1 MHPMIRALT
10 KHRLP
15 VFLIIMEVALACG
28 VVINTLHLLSEY
40 IDHVSVQT
48 GIETNEVAWLQS
60 SGVVSGTTPAV
71 AADTDLAALQRAPNV
86 IHAAI
91 VSALPL
97 TDTSAYSF
105 KVASAG
111 QDLVS
116 GATSSGMYF
125 WGRGAMSALGV
136 RLVSGRDFAAQEYV
150 EYSFFGTTPPPTSV
164 LITKALATRLFGA
177 DSAVGKRIR
186 LQLNGDPTA
195 IVVGVIDQLVS
206 PSLHYQ
212 TKDGFNVIFPVR
224 HVSGGIFIVRARAG
238 QEDAA
243 LASAKAA
250 LYATNPSRILT
261 HAERFK
267 VTENDYFRGDRS
279 MVWTLSLLTG
289 CLALLTA
296 VGIVSISNY
305 WVVQRRRSIGIRRAL
320 GARRSE
326 IVRYFLIENLAIV
339 FPGALL
345 GLMGAIGLN
354 VVMMHWFEVSQLP
367 IWWLPIGLILL
378 LVIGQVAVLLPALRA
393 SKICPSVIS
402 GGE

>member
-1 MHPMIRALT
+1 M
-10 KHRLP
+10 
-15 VFLIIMEVALACG
+15 FLIIMEVALASS

-40 IDHVSVQT
+40 IDHVSIQT

-60 SGVVSGTTPAV
+60 SGIASGTTPAA
-71 AADTDLAALQRAPNV
+71 AADADLAALRRAPSV
-86 IHAAI
+86 IHAAM

-97 TDTSAYSF
+97 TNTSAYSF
-105 KVASAG
+105 KVAPAG
-111 QDLVS
+111 QDLAS

-136 RLVSGRDFAAQEYV
+136 RLVSGRDFVDQEYV
-150 EYSFFGTTPPPTSV
+150 EYSFFGTTPPPASV
-164 LITKALATRLFGA
+164 LITRALATRLFGA
-177 DSAVGKRIR
+177 DNAVGKRIR

-195 IVVGVIDQLVS
+195 IVVGVIDRLVS

-212 TKDGFNVIFPVR
+212 AKDGFNVVFPVQ
-224 HVSGGIFIVRARAG
+224 HVPGGIFIVRARVDQG
-238 QEDAA
+238 DAA
-243 LASAKAA
+243 LSSAKAA
-250 LYATNPSRILT
+250 LYAINPSRILT
-261 HAERFK
+261 HAEQFK
-267 VTENDYFRGDRS
+267 VTESDYFRGDRS

-326 IVRYFLIENLAIV
+326 IVQYFLVENLVIV
-339 FPGALL
+339 LAGTLL
-345 GLMGAIGLN
+345 GLMGAAGLN
-354 VVMMHWFEVSQLP
+354 VAMMHWFEVSRLP
-367 IWWLPIGLILL
+367 VSWLPIGLILL
-378 LVIGQVAVLLPALRA
+378 LAIGQIAVLMPALQA